1 MGYTIQGEKIMS
13 GLETLRTSFI
23 ALLDGFWWGLRNNT
37 GPLSM
42 YEGYARG
49 FNQMGLEVAE
59 KVGGKGALAAAKIA
73 GQLFDAIGLDVI
85 VDETKIT
92 VKKCPLLDRI
102 LEKGLEYAFHIEE
115 ICWMPMLEGI
125 GTKTGAKPEMD
136 SALRLVHN
144 AKTSAE
150 YKKGKTKAALDKGQ
164 ITNEEYD
171 KEIVMLE
178 QHIENVPKFGLYRFK

>member
-23 ALLDGFWWGLRNNT
+23 ALLDGFWWGLRDNT

-59 KVGGKGALAAAKIA
+59 KIGGKGALAASKIA

-144 AKTSAE
+144 AKTSA
-150 YKKGKTKAALDKGQ
+150 
-164 ITNEEYD
+164 
-171 KEIVMLE
+171 
-178 QHIENVPKFGLYRFK
+178 